1 MLQTTFIREIFFM
14 SELKKA
20 NEKNRSVRGLLFSA
34 LFSVLV
40 ILSLSMI
47 AALIC
52 NAVKADSGLVR
63 LYSLGALVLS
73 AFVSGFVN
81 SKRVGVSYSLFSGLL
96 VSLIMLMVG
105 IIISSGKLS
114 AGAFMN
120 YGCFFLVSIAGA
132 YLGKM
137 PSSKKRRRRR

>member
-1 MLQTTFIREIFFM
+1 M

-20 NEKNRSVRGLLFSA
+20 NEKNRSIRGLLISA

-132 YLGKM
+132 YLGKI